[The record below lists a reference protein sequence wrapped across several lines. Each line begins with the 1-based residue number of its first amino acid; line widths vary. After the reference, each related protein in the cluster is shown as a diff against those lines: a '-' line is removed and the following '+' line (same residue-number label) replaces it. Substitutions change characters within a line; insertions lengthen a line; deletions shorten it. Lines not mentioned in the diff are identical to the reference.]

1 VHGSRGI
8 YVEIKIHDELEKVWR
23 LSQDPLLHQRW
34 DLRFSRICYLPRP
47 NPDEP
52 QRFTYETRIG
62 FGLTITGTG
71 ESVGE
76 HASAGGDATSSLKF
90 SSADPK
96 SLIEEGS
103 GYWRYIPTSD
113 GLRFLT
119 WYDYSVRFGIAGRL
133 LDRFVFRPLIGWAT
147 AWSFDRMRLWAED
160 GQTPESS
167 LALSIIHATARAAI
181 TTIWIWHGL
190 VPKLIYRSLDEQ
202 TMLAQAGMPVGA
214 LPWIG
219 GLEVLIGLI
228 FLFAWRWR
236 PIFALNAAL
245 MALALI
251 VVAVDSPR
259 YLQAAFNPVTLNLS
273 VIALSFTGWIAS
285 KRIPSSRRCLR
296 VAPRGQ
302 S

>member
-90 SSADPK
+90 SSADSK